1 MRLFS
6 TVPLLVASA
15 SLAGA
20 TPAPALSDM
29 QQQQLRFASTEAPA
43 LPLVSWLSGK
53 LSALV
58 GASPKDVVTTFDEE
72 PVDKSIWEFIQDT
85 PDLSQLK
92 KVLKYAGKG
101 SKELLDDK
109 DKKITFFGASV
120 SPV

>member
-29 QQQQLRFASTEAPA
+29 QQQLRFASTEAPA

-58 GASPKDVVTTFDEE
+58 GASSKDVVTTFDEE

-109 DKKITFFGASV
+109 DKKITFFGASA